1 MKSEN
6 YYKHKEMPQNS
17 IYYVNASLSCMDLG
31 NIEKGMHEIN
41 HSRIH
46 GLHYDIVDGVFN
58 SCFIFG
64 DQMLKVFR
72 RYTALP
78 IIVHLAC
85 QNPIPYIK
93 PCITNGADYIAV
105 HYEAEADLLSVFQM
119 IRELG
124 GKPILAF
131 RCDTSVPHNFTDIA
145 AQAEWILK
153 LSVHPGFSGQ
163 VFQKEALSH
172 IAEMHQLLTAAGID
186 KRIEVDGNISTATIQ
201 ECAIARATMFTG
213 GTSGLFHPLH
223 TLDESIE
230 LLEQAI
236 SFGGNSYGIN
246 DE

>member
-1 MKSEN
+1 MS
-6 YYKHKEMPQNS
+6 
-17 IYYVNASLSCMDLG
+17 ASLSCCDLLHLADA
-31 NIEKGMHEIN
+31 IAEIN
-41 HSRIH
+41 ASDIDFV
-46 GLHYDIVDGVFN
+46 HYDVVDGCFN
-58 SCFIFG
+58 NCFVFG
-64 DQMLKVFR
+64 DLMLEKLR
-72 RYTALP
+72 P
-78 IIVHLAC
+78 ICEKPIEVHLAVEHVR
-85 QNPIPYIK
+85 PYIE
-93 PCITNGADYIAV
+93 PFARAGADYIAV

-201 ECAIARATMFTG
+201 ECAIAGATMFTG

>member
-1 MKSEN
+1 
-6 YYKHKEMPQNS
+6 
-17 IYYVNASLSCMDLG
+17 
-31 NIEKGMHEIN
+31 
-41 HSRIH
+41 
-46 GLHYDIVDGVFN
+46 
-58 SCFIFG
+58 
-64 DQMLKVFR
+64 MLKVFR

-131 RCDTSVPHNFTDIA
+131 RCDTSVPHNFIDIA

-201 ECAIARATMFTG
+201 ECAIAGATMFTG